1 MKVIDK
7 KIFEK
12 VIIQEA
18 KENDYNFNYMLKN
31 RNKMSYKEKLDELI
45 LLYSKR
51 ERKIKDKINVYDGGK
66 IIYNLEMI
74 ERKLEEQFIF
84 GKKLFSENQRLF
96 ILSSEVIKTEV
107 DIKNKFNNIYKQEQ
121 ITDNIKN
128 QITKYIEENSE
139 ESNLRLFY
147 ELFFIFKYLT
157 ELVPANF
164 KIKIEDDLIK
174 YFELKHYKF
183 TEIQKAKS
191 KIKNLLNY
199 SLYLFE
205 IAKIEVFNKLTKS
218 IMDKINN
225 ADIKID
231 EKIFDEIENLF
242 EKNDIIKSDIIIT
255 ATKKYIWRNI
265 KDKDEDNYLFDLN
278 NLKQKDLWDIDITNK
293 FDDEFK
299 NIVELDKK
307 DKNVVKYLY
316 WKIYNIN
323 DENDDGNEFEEQIE
337 DNDNGQF
344 D

>member
-1 MKVIDK
+1 
-7 KIFEK
+7 
-12 VIIQEA
+12 
-18 KENDYNFNYMLKN
+18 
-31 RNKMSYKEKLDELI
+31 
-45 LLYSKR
+45 
-51 ERKIKDKINVYDGGK
+51 
-66 IIYNLEMI
+66 
-74 ERKLEEQFIF
+74 
-84 GKKLFSENQRLF
+84 
-96 ILSSEVIKTEV
+96 
-107 DIKNKFNNIYKQEQ
+107 
-121 ITDNIKN
+121 
-128 QITKYIEENSE
+128 
-139 ESNLRLFY
+139 
-147 ELFFIFKYLT
+147 
-157 ELVPANF
+157 
-164 KIKIEDDLIK
+164 
-174 YFELKHYKF
+174 
-183 TEIQKAKS
+183 
-191 KIKNLLNY
+191 
-199 SLYLFE
+199 
-205 IAKIEVFNKLTKS
+205 
-218 IMDKINN
+218 MDKINN

-255 ATKKYIWRNI
+255 AMKKYIWRNI